1 MNTPEPGG
9 GPLLKINAQQRY
21 TTDATGAAEWA
32 RVCERA
38 GVTYQ
43 EFVSNNT
50 VPCGSTIGPITATR
64 LGIRTLDVGVGLLS
78 MHSARELVHTGDLYA
93 LYRAVAAFWRP

>member
-1 MNTPEPGG
+1 M
-9 GPLLKINAQQRY
+9 
-21 TTDATGAAEWA
+21 
-32 RVCERA
+32 CERA
-38 GVTYQ
+38 GVGYQ

-78 MHSARELVHTGDLYA
+78 IHSARELVHTGDLYA
-93 LYRAVAAFWRP
+93 LYGAVAAFWRP